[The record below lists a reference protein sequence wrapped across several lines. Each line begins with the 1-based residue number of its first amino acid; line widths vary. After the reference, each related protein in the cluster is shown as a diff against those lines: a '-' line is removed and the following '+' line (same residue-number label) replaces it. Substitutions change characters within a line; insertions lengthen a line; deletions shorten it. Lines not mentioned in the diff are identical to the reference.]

1 MRASEFVLRG
11 PGAFLEHLPVPNGAL
26 PGIGCQLEVLGQLQR
41 IHRAGILAKAAEH
54 TAGKIVREICK
65 VFTACLLVAFAAD
78 DDQGFRTCQRAQIA
92 SDAEGLSVVGIDVEP
107 RRSAIALSHLRPLT
121 WILLSIDVF
130 RVLIAK
136 SNPQP
141 LEQ

>member
-54 TAGKIVREICK
+54 TAGKPVRKNLFI
-65 VFTACLLVAFAAD
+65 TPD
-78 DDQGFRTCQRAQIA
+78 YRSPD
-92 SDAEGLSVVGIDVEP
+92 SVVAVYRSTSPSTISMVP
-107 RRSAIALSHLRPLT
+107 MMATTSAINPPRTIRSSACRLMNDGGRTRRRYGCVELSLT
-121 WILLSIDVF
+121 I
-130 RVLIAK
+130 K
-136 SNPQP
+136 
-141 LEQ
+141 